1 MLPKLNTAVAGAP
14 AVAGKGS
21 NAIWW
26 ILGIGVAAYL
36 GYQYVWK
43 PYQLKKKAEQSTHK
57 E

>member
-14 AVAGKGS
+14 VAAGKGS

-26 ILGIGVAAYL
+26 ILGLGVAAYL

-57 E
+57 